1 MNVNQPLN
9 RIERVNINEVTEK
22 MQSKKEL
29 YNFLSLDC
37 EAYLP
42 KIDTVNVF
50 FIKAIIRGSKD
61 VIDTT

>member
-1 MNVNQPLN
+1 
-9 RIERVNINEVTEK
+9 

-37 EAYLP
+37 EAFLP

-50 FIKAIIRGSKD
+50 FIKAIFRG
-61 VIDTT
+61 